1 MPDTQ
6 SATLSLST
14 DNYLTKVSKKD
25 CAIFGPQF
33 ETFNRNLLI
42 SCQSRSRLLLP
53 HELQYSAI
61 NILTLLQQSIKNI
74 RENNQYPYILN
85 GIISRLPIWEI
96 GYKFLLALQICIQVC

>member
-1 MPDTQ
+1 MEKSKQHTAACCSENKNHYIYDLCLTEKPKVILPDTQ

-14 DNYLTKVSKKD
+14 DNYLTKVSQKD

-42 SCQSRSRLLLP
+42 SCQSRSRFLLP

-61 NILTLLQQSIKNI
+61 NILTLLQQSIKI
-74 RENNQYPYILN
+74 
-85 GIISRLPIWEI
+85 
-96 GYKFLLALQICIQVC
+96 